1 MTMIPNH
8 HHFAV
13 IVSELNQAAD
23 QIVQEQLE
31 SLVDALSSAGR
42 VFVAGAG
49 RSGLMMRAFA
59 MRLMHLGLDVYVVG
73 ETVTRSLA
81 KGDLL
86 LIGSGSGETKSLVP
100 MVEKA
105 RSLEATVG
113 ALTLSPESTIG
124 RLADIV
130 VKLPGAPKDQRD
142 NEATTIQPMGSLFEQ
157 ILLLVGDAII
167 LRLMEKQVLSGRAM
181 YGNHANLE

>member
-1 MTMIPNH
+1 MTYILSNH
-8 HHFAV
+8 NLNG
-13 IVSELNQAAD
+13 ILSELNRAAD
-23 QIVQEQLE
+23 QITAEQLE
-31 SLVDALSSAGR
+31 LLADALSAAGR

-59 MRLMHLGLDVYVVG
+59 MRLMHLGMDVYVVG

-100 MVEKA
+100 MAEKA
-105 RSLEATVG
+105 RSLNATIG
-113 ALTLSPESTIG
+113 ILTLSPASSIG
-124 RLADIV
+124 RLADII
-130 VKLPGAPKDQRD
+130 VKLPGAPKDQTD
-142 NEATTIQPMGSLFEQ
+142 NEVSTLQPMGSLFEQ
-157 ILLLVGDAII
+157 VLLLVCDAII
-167 LRLMEKQVLSGRAM
+167 LRLMDKQVLSGSAM